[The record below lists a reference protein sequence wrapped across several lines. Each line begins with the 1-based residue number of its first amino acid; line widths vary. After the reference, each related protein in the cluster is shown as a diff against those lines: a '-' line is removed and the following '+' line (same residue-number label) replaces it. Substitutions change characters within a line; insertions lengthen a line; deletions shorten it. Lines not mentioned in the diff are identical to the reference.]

1 MSIKDRFAEL
11 RDEVVDLLDRAAKVM
26 ENVVPHLGDERAS
39 GLPQTFQ
46 ERANTV
52 KSEEFVVV
60 VVGEMNRGK
69 SMLLNAMMRKQL
81 LTMDVLECT
90 ATVNFL
96 RYPKAERDQSPG
108 YVEVHF
114 TDERPPE
121 KVPVDKLADY
131 TSRLS
136 ALGSDKVADS
146 VHHVDAFVESHFL
159 ADNVLLVDTPGTN
172 TTTHNH
178 IRITNDQIDRS
189 NAAIF
194 LFGAET
200 QMTRSDREFLEGVEE
215 AVARLF
221 FVVNKIDSVDRSE
234 VSRVLERVEG
244 NIRNVVDQ
252 SKMRRVF
259 GVSGAKALIGRT
271 GYARTPIL
279 AENERGKLEDP
290 RFCKT
295 LIEESGIDAFEDDL
309 ERYLFGG
316 GKGRDLLHSPLSF
329 IKSEAAKLIDK
340 LNRQLEVL
348 DGTFD
353 LSGLE
358 REIEETERI
367 VEDRK
372 RELEGMTDELSEELS
387 QELLKAQEAFE
398 EQCKLALEAIRDE
411 LNAYDSHEALKDNW
425 NNGARLADLPGR
437 KLAAL
442 DRQAGK
448 FLNDAVGRVLRKQT
462 REIRKQIRSEL
473 GEVTFDLPEVPEMTF
488 QLQAPKID
496 GAEEAKLKKSEREIE
511 DIDRQLEKLDDA
523 RAGIDEHRYNDLKE
537 KRQQLSEEYHSEL
550 QHLGSRPEVRV
561 YTEVKQREVP
571 SGGAKEAAGGSVA
584 GGALGFF
591 LGGPLGAAI
600 GAAIGGGGGGLI
612 GSSRTVQESYE
623 ETVRDDTDRKH
634 YDQCRRNIQ
643 TEHAEKLAELDRLA
657 EKAKEKYDAEVL
669 ARRRFEKLEELK
681 RNREQALKRVES
693 QYREKKEKARKSA
706 LVSAKGELVNTFQRV
721 EETLKAAVEHC
732 IGQTEKV
739 ATDFIENAMAEL
751 DATLKDHN
759 QELAKLQSMKEVK
772 ESERDTAK
780 EGITQAIE
788 DLETL
793 KETATHLNKKHEA
806 FVAEAG
812 EEK

>member
-69 SMLLNAMMRKQL
+69 SMLLNAMMHKQL

-96 RYPKAERDQSPG
+96 RYPKAEREQASG

-146 VHHVDAFVESHFL
+146 VHHVDAFVESRFL

-259 GVSGAKALIGRT
+259 GVSGAKALLGRT
-271 GYARTPIL
+271 GYAKTPIL
-279 AENERGKLEDP
+279 AENERSKLEDP

-329 IKSEAAKLIDK
+329 IESEAVKLIDK

-358 REIEETERI
+358 REIEKTERI

-425 NNGARLADLPGR
+425 NDGARLADLPGR

-496 GAEEAKLKKSEREIE
+496 EAEEEKLKKREREIE
-511 DIDRQLEKLDDA
+511 DINRQLDKLDDA
-523 RAGIDEHRYNDLKE
+523 RVGVNELRYKRLQE
-537 KRQQLSEEYHSEL
+537 ERQQRSEEHHREL
-550 QHLGSRPEVRV
+550 QHLGSRPEVRIRTV
-561 YTEVKQREVP
+561 IEVEEQPVK
-571 SGGAKEAAGGSVA
+571 G
-584 GGALGFF
+584 
-591 LGGPLGAAI
+591 LGGFLAYLFRGKK
-600 GAAIGGGGGGLI
+600 
-612 GSSRTVQESYE
+612 Q
-623 ETVRDDTDRKH
+623 
-634 YDQCRRNIQ
+634 IQ
-643 TEHAEKLAELDRLA
+643 TPKEIVDDKDQKYHKQKQDSIEKQYKIKKAELDRLMIEA
-657 EKAKEKYDAEVL
+657 EGKYEAELLEKRNA
-669 ARRRFEKLEELK
+669 EKLEEL
-681 RNREQALKRVES
+681 NRAQQQALERAES

-793 KETATHLNKKHEA
+793 ARDGDALNKKHEA
-806 FVAEAG
+806 FVAESG